1 MIDMLALAHA
11 HYLASGTLPS
21 GFSHNPTSVSGAVS
35 GISNAV
41 KTASDAVPFLAG
53 GAGAAIAGGHAV
65 AKGASVDS
73 QIIQRHH
80 QGIKNG
86 IAAGL
91 VGIGAGSIITIL
103 AHIL

>member
-1 MIDMLALAHA
+1 MIDMLAMAHA
-11 HYLASGTLPS
+11 HLMASGTLPT
-21 GFSHNPTSVSGAVS
+21 GFSHNPTSVSAATS
-35 GISNAV
+35 GISNAI
-41 KTASDAVPFLAG
+41 KTVTDAVPILAG
-53 GAGAAIAGGHAV
+53 ASGGSIAGYHAV
-65 AKGASVDS
+65 AKGAATDPQV
-73 QIIQRHH
+73 IQRHH

>member
-1 MIDMLALAHA
+1 MIDILTLAHA
-11 HYLASGTLPS
+11 HLMASGTLPT

-41 KTASDAVPFLAG
+41 KTATDAVPILAG
-53 GAGAAIAGGHAV
+53 SAGGSIAGYHAV
-65 AKGASVDS
+65 LKGASVDP
-73 QIIQRHH
+73 QVIQKHH
-80 QGIKNG
+80 QGIKHG